1 MLRDKCMPEPL
12 RIMALD
18 LGERRVGVA
27 LSDETRTLATPF
39 TVLQRKSFNGLLE
52 DLDQIIK
59 QEAVSVVIVG
69 FPQSLDGTIGPQ
81 AKHVADEAE
90 RIKSHIGLPVALWDE
105 RLTTVRATQMLRER
119 RPRRPQRRPTQTLD
133 AMVAAMILQE
143 YLDAAHDAETT
154 SPEE

>member
-1 MLRDKCMPEPL
+1 
-12 RIMALD
+12 

-27 LSDETRTLATPF
+27 LSDETRTLATPY
-39 TVLQRKSFNGLLE
+39 TVLQRKSFNGLLQ
-52 DLDQIIK
+52 DLDQIIQK
-59 QEAVSVVIVG
+59 EAVSALVVG

-90 RIKSHIGLPVALWDE
+90 RIQSHVGLPVALWDE
-105 RLTTVRATQMLRER
+105 RLTTVRAAQMLRER
-119 RPRRPQRRPTQTLD
+119 RPRRSQGRPAKALD

-143 YLDAAHDAETT
+143 YLDAARDAETT

>member
-1 MLRDKCMPEPL
+1 MPEPL

-27 LSDETRTLATPF
+27 LSDETQTLATPY
-39 TVLQRKSFNGLLE
+39 TVLQRKSFNGLLQ
-52 DLDQIIK
+52 DLDHIIQK
-59 QEAVSVVIVG
+59 EAVSALVVG

-81 AKHVADEAE
+81 ARHVADEAE
-90 RIKSHIGLPVALWDE
+90 RIKSHVGLPVALWDE
-105 RLTTVRATQMLRER
+105 RLTTVRAAQMLSER
-119 RPRRPQRRPTQTLD
+119 RPRRPHGRPTQALD

-143 YLDAAHDAETT
+143 YLDAARDAETT